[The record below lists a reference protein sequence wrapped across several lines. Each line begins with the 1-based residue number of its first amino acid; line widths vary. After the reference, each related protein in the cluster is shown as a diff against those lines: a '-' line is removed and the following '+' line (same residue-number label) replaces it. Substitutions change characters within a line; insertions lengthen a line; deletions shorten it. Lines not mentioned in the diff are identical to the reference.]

1 MFFHI
6 WRSTTI
12 KRVWKK
18 SSRNYSNFI
27 KANTYGT
34 ASDRALLLDYQATLE
49 PKTEKAIKLEKEALA
64 PIKRKPQKE
73 NAPPGFQPP
82 FQSWRALPNQRTTD
96 LAKRH
101 MKMGISLLQQYQLLY
116 TNDSI
121 PQINNYAVLLIE
133 IQEPDL
139 ALSAL
144 QKLAQIIK
152 EYNSNHCLDYAQVQE
167 SLGSICLITANIS
180 QAKNPF

>member
-1 MFFHI
+1 
-6 WRSTTI
+6 
-12 KRVWKK
+12 
-18 SSRNYSNFI
+18 
-27 KANTYGT
+27 
-34 ASDRALLLDYQATLE
+34 
-49 PKTEKAIKLEKEALA
+49 
-64 PIKRKPQKE
+64 
-73 NAPPGFQPP
+73 
-82 FQSWRALPNQRTTD
+82 
-96 LAKRH
+96 

-152 EYNSNHCLDYAQVQE
+152 EYNSTTVWIMPRYR
-167 SLGSICLITANIS
+167 
-180 QAKNPF
+180 NPLEVSA

>member
-1 MFFHI
+1 M
-6 WRSTTI
+6 
-12 KRVWKK
+12 
-18 SSRNYSNFI
+18 
-27 KANTYGT
+27 
-34 ASDRALLLDYQATLE
+34 DYQATLE

-64 PIKRKPQKE
+64 QIKETNKKE
-73 NAPPGFQPP
+73 IAHLVSNLHSNLGGVYRINGQ
-82 FQSWRALPNQRTTD
+82 LN
-96 LAKRH
+96 LAKKH
-101 MKMGISLLQQYQLLY
+101 MEMGISLLEQYQLLY

-121 PQINNYAVLLIE
+121 PQINNYAVLLTE

-167 SLGSICLITANIS
+167 SLGSICLIHCKLF
-180 QAKNPF
+180 QQDRKP